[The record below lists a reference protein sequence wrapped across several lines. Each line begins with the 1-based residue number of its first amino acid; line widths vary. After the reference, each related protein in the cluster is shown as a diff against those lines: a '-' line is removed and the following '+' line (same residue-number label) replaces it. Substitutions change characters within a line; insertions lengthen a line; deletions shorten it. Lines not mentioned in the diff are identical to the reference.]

1 MVTTVHAREALQYD
15 LGNDV
20 EWIASYHK
28 ILSVA
33 RHFVYRYRIPCWY
46 GQEEDLAEDV
56 AQEAVRRMIER
67 IQKAVRGEAV
77 PIHSVEHMLVMIARN
92 YILDLRRREYRV
104 TRLSSHCATHAME
117 IRASDGESMTET
129 ATEHVYHEWLFL
141 QLAREIARLPCKQ
154 RRAILID
161 LANRMSFNMEP
172 TPLQAAFLSLEID
185 LRDYQQLLPENS
197 VERARHASL
206 VSLAYKRIANCSNL

>member
-77 PIHSVEHMLVMIARN
+77 PSSFFIAR
-92 YILDLRRREYRV
+92 D
-104 TRLSSHCATHAME
+104 
-117 IRASDGESMTET
+117 
-129 ATEHVYHEWLFL
+129 
-141 QLAREIARLPCKQ
+141 
-154 RRAILID
+154 
-161 LANRMSFNMEP
+161 
-172 TPLQAAFLSLEID
+172 
-185 LRDYQQLLPENS
+185 
-197 VERARHASL
+197 
-206 VSLAYKRIANCSNL
+206 